1 MTLDL
6 QQQQLLFLS
15 FKKKRINLK
24 NKTITALHNRFY
36 LLRTLRYK
44 SFACRIN
51 QIKSAANF
59 SSIEQ
64 AKYLISASVAVPLI
78 NHLHNKHTFSTKH
91 ETPPN
96 TKNPEDQ
103 SVHFFLFEKKKFKFN
118 KICSTRLLFFFICSP
133 VSNGRR
139 LIKINSRISPTPSH
153 PPSKY
158 DIIFYYLQ
166 TLQKSFFFK
175 KQNQL

>member
-24 NKTITALHNRFY
+24 KQTITALHNRFY

-96 TKNPEDQ
+96 TKTPEDQ
-103 SVHFFLFEKKKFKFN
+103 SVHFFLFEKKN
-118 KICSTRLLFFFICSP
+118 
-133 VSNGRR
+133 SN
-139 LIKINSRISPTPSH
+139 LIKFVPLVFFSFLFAARFPTA
-153 PPSKY
+153 
-158 DIIFYYLQ
+158 DG
-166 TLQKSFFFK
+166 
-175 KQNQL
+175 